1 MFVKFLITLSI
12 SRISLR
18 SESTLEDFP
27 ESIDFSSANI
37 ANSFATS
44 DISVCNSVL
53 SEEIKLISLEI
64 SIIESE
70 FSLGRS
76 KESLLLLPP
85 SKLYACDFPPEGNH
99 KGTHLGISSTARNG
113 TTVND
118 PSLPTC
124 LSLIK
129 FINGYVGDSG

>member
-1 MFVKFLITLSI
+1 M
-12 SRISLR
+12 
-18 SESTLEDFP
+18 ENFP
-27 ESIDFSSANI
+27 ESIVFSSANI
-37 ANSFATS
+37 ANSFAIS
-44 DISVCNSVL
+44 DISDCNFVL
-53 SEEIKLISLEI
+53 SDEIKLISLEI
-64 SIIESE
+64 SRIASE

-118 PSLPTC
+118 PSLPTFL
-124 LSLIK
+124 LSIK
-129 FINGYVGDSG
+129 SINGYVGDSG